1 MQFIKGRQFVTAFL
15 YKQMNNIFKQININ
29 QEQSAPDINTIF
41 FWFSALCAPRISLYW
56 PAVIPLRL
64 GAKATCGVLEVPQ
77 NGVQGYLGIR

>member
-29 QEQSAPDINTIF
+29 TIL
-41 FWFSALCAPRISLYW
+41 FWFSGLCAPKISTYR

-64 GAKATCGVLEVPQ
+64 GAKATCSILEVPQ